1 MELLANHFTSEFA
14 RSAHFAKGVES
25 DGEPLV
31 AFREAQKMSL
41 LVRATAFVFADPR
54 SRELHQLIERIAPSE
69 ATVLITGETGTGKEL
84 IARHVHANSSRR
96 DASFVAVNCGA
107 FLETLI
113 ESELFGYERGAF
125 TGAHQA
131 KAGWF
136 ETARGGTLFLD
147 EIGDLPLPMQVKL
160 LRVLQER
167 EVVRLGARKA
177 IPIDVRLIAATNVDL
192 AEAVRAGRF
201 REDLYYR
208 LQVISLP
215 LRPLRERPGD
225 IMPLTRHFLQIYARR
240 LHLTDVSITPDA
252 ERALLDYPWP
262 GNIRELENVIHR
274 ALLVSHDGAVTAYDL
289 SLRGWARNEP
299 LGEAREPQHSP
310 AHSLHEARS
319 PYGAHH
325 APAATANAAH
335 TQPHWPAAA
344 AHAPPQ
350 WPAAAAPGPGAGHAL
365 DTATARFHAA
375 WRALLASGEN
385 IEFEALQH
393 ELALAAFESTDRN
406 QVRASRRLNISRN
419 IMRTYLKKAGVL

>member
-1 MELLANHFTSEFA
+1 
-14 RSAHFAKGVES
+14 
-25 DGEPLV
+25 
-31 AFREAQKMSL
+31 MSL

-84 IARHVHANSSRR
+84 IARHVHAHSSRR

-240 LHLTDVSITPDA
+240 LHLADVSITPDA

-274 ALLVSHDGAVTAYDL
+274 ALLVSHDGAVTAHDL
-289 SLRGWARNEP
+289 SLRGWARQEP
-299 LGEAREPQHSP
+299 APEVRPDYPPACAAPAQPYAAAGIRALGAAP
-310 AHSLHEARS
+310 
-319 PYGAHH
+319 
-325 APAATANAAH
+325 APAAV
-335 TQPHWPAAA
+335 P
-344 AHAPPQ
+344 
-350 WPAAAAPGPGAGHAL
+350 
-365 DTATARFHAA
+365 DTAAARFHTA

-385 IEFEALQH
+385 IEFEALQQ
-393 ELALAAFESTDRN
+393 ELALAAFESAERN
-406 QVRASRRLNISRN
+406 QVRASKRLNISRN

>member
-14 RSAHFAKGVES
+14 RSAHFAKGAES

-125 TGAHQA
+125 TGAHKA

-240 LHLTDVSITPDA
+240 LHLADVSITPDA
-252 ERALLDYPWP
+252 ERALLDYSWP

-289 SLRGWARNEP
+289 SLRGWARNEQAP
-299 LGEAREPQHSP
+299 EARPAELRPAYPP
-310 AHSLHEARS
+310 AHAAQRQWTAQGQADAWGGVHLQSGES
-319 PYGAHH
+319 
-325 APAATANAAH
+325 APA
-335 TQPHWPAAA
+335 P
-344 AHAPPQ
+344 
-350 WPAAAAPGPGAGHAL
+350 
-365 DTATARFHAA
+365 DTAMARFHAA

-385 IEFEALQH
+385 IEFEALQQ
-393 ELALAAFESTDRN
+393 ELALAAFESTERN

>member
-14 RSAHFAKGVES
+14 RSAHFAKGVEGE
-25 DGEPLV
+25 DEPLV
-31 AFREAQKMSL
+31 TFREAQKMSL

-54 SRELHQLIERIAPSE
+54 SRELHELITRIAPSE

-84 IARHVHANSSRR
+84 IARHVHAHSSRR

-240 LHLTDVSITPDA
+240 LHLTDYSITPDA

-289 SLRGWARNEP
+289 SLRGWARQEP
-299 LGEAREPQHSP
+299 KAEPHRVEVHPPQHWQ
-310 AHSLHEARS
+310 
-319 PYGAHH
+319 GAGAS
-325 APAATANAAH
+325 APAPADPATAA
-335 TQPHWPAAA
+335 
-344 AHAPPQ
+344 
-350 WPAAAAPGPGAGHAL
+350 
-365 DTATARFHAA
+365 ARFHAA
-375 WRALLASGEN
+375 WRALLASGEA
-385 IEFEALQH
+385 IEFEALQQ
-393 ELALAAFESTDRN
+393 ELALAAFESSDRN
-406 QVRASRRLNISRN
+406 QVRASKRLNISRN